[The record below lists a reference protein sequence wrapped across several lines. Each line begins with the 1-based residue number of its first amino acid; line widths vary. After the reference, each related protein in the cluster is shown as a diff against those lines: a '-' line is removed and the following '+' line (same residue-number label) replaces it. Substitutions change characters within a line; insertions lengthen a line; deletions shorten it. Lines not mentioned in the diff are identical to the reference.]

1 MSSLVGE
8 VAGSAVEGREGKGVR
23 DGFTTGLG
31 VIAATLGSAVGLGN
45 IWKFPFMTGVN
56 GGAAFIIIYLLSTL
70 LVGLPVMISETM
82 LGRKA
87 RADAITT
94 LRKVAPK
101 QLWWLI
107 GASGVLAAFLILA
120 FYTEVAAWVF
130 AYIFKAAFGEI
141 LSTNP
146 EVTSAAFGS
155 LISNPVQSL
164 LWQWGVLVVISAI
177 IIAGVS
183 KGIENTTKRLMPV
196 LFLILVMLCIR
207 SLTLPGAAQGLA
219 FLFTPDFSKVTGA
232 TVLTAMGLS
241 FFKLSVGMGT
251 MITYGSYFRDDQD
264 IPATTTKVMLA
275 DLLVSMLAGIA
286 IFPAVFAFG
295 FEPGAGPS
303 LLFITIPAVFASMPF
318 GNIFMV
324 LFFILAAIA
333 ATGAMLSLLEVPV
346 AFLTEKKNYS
356 RVKATLLTSGLLAL
370 IGSTAALSN
379 STLSGVT
386 LFGMTFF
393 DLYDYLTSNIL
404 LPVGGLFI
412 SIFVGWV
419 WGYKEVKQALSN
431 EGVLNNE
438 KIIQLFFGI
447 VKVVTPILVAVVLLN
462 GLGVLEELLWL
473 LHPSL

>member
-462 GLGVLEELLWL
+462 GLGVIKLG
-473 LHPSL
+473 

>member
-8 VAGSAVEGREGKGVR
+8 VAESAVEGREGKGVR

-164 LWQWGVLVVISAI
+164 LWQWGVLIVISAI

-346 AFLTEKKNYS
+346 AFLTEKKNFS

-447 VKVVTPILVAVVLLN
+447 VKVVTPILVTVVLLN
-462 GLGVLEELLWL
+462 GLGVIKLG
-473 LHPSL
+473 